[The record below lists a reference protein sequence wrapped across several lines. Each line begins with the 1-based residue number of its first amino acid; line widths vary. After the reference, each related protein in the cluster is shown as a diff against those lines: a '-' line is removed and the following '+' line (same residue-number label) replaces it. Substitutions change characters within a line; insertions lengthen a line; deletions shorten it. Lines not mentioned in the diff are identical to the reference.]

1 MSNTIQVS
9 PLKVVKSSVKL
20 QKLVDLP
27 TELFNPYR
35 LLILNYLSRVG
46 FQSFT
51 QLKDSTGV
59 ASDGNLAS
67 HLRYLENHKLITVH
81 KLFAGKYPKTF
92 YELTDSGKISVEL
105 LVVGLSAFLSCLES
119 NEQWLQN

>member
-1 MSNTIQVS
+1 MPKTIQIS
-9 PLKVVKSSVKL
+9 PLNVVKSSSKL

-35 LLILNYLSRVG
+35 LLILNHLYRIG

-59 ASDGNLAS
+59 SSDGNLAS
-67 HLRYLENHKLITVH
+67 HLRYLESHDLISVE
-81 KLFAGKYPKTF
+81 KSFAGKYPKTF
-92 YELTDSGKISVEL
+92 YELTENGKTSVEL
-105 LVVGLSAFLSCLES
+105 LIVGLDAFLSCLKNDE
-119 NEQWLQN
+119 

>member
-1 MSNTIQVS
+1 MSKVIQIS
-9 PLKVVKSSVKL
+9 PLEVIKNSSKL

-35 LLILNYLSRVG
+35 LLILNHLYRVG

-59 ASDGNLAS
+59 SSDGNLAS
-67 HLRYLENHKLITVH
+67 HLRYLENHDLITAD
-81 KLFAGKYPKTF
+81 KAFAGKYPKTF
-92 YELTDSGKISVEL
+92 YELTENGKTSVKL
-105 LVVGLSAFLSCLES
+105 LVVGLDAFLSCLAR
-119 NEQWLQN
+119 

>member
-1 MSNTIQVS
+1 MSNVIQT
-9 PLKVVKSSVKL
+9 SSLNIIKNSSKL
-20 QKLVDLP
+20 NKLADIP

-35 LLILNYLSRVG
+35 LLILNYLFRVG

-67 HLRYLENHKLITVH
+67 HLRYLEKQDLIIVT
-81 KLFAGKYPKTF
+81 KFFAGKYPKTF
-92 YELTDSGKISVEL
+92 YELTEKGNIT
-105 LVVGLSAFLSCLES
+105 VGSLAAGLNIFLSCLKKDE
-119 NEQWLQN
+119 